1 MSSVTEENEV
11 KIITKFLFSEKF
23 LINCL
28 IIILLSILIF
38 FFYYYCDYQRKIS
51 FNENFETALDDMARF
66 EARTRIN
73 EKQEVKPKN
82 ESKV

>member
-1 MSSVTEENEV
+1 MSTVTKENDI
-11 KIITKFLFSEKF
+11 KIITNFLFNEKF

-28 IIILLSILIF
+28 IIILLSIFIF

-66 EARTRIN
+66 EARMRIN

-82 ESKV
+82 EAKV